1 MDARLQYTPAT
12 ATTALAPTSAWD
24 GRFIVGVAGDRHEVP
39 TDFDYVVHDL
49 ETEVRY
55 HVAIERLR
63 RYRAIERLRQRG
75 YTEAEIVEMIGAG

>member
-1 MDARLQYTPAT
+1 MRGFANGL
-12 ATTALAPTSAWD
+12 TSGWS
-24 GRFIVGVAGDRHEVP
+24 GQMIVGVAGGRHEVP

-63 RYRAIERLRQRG
+63 RYRAIERLRQLG
-75 YTEAEIVEMIGAG
+75 CTEAEIVEMIGAG

>member
-1 MDARLQYTPAT
+1 MRGFANGL
-12 ATTALAPTSAWD
+12 TSGWN
-24 GRFIVGVAGDRHEVP
+24 GQMIVGVAGDRHEVP

-63 RYRAIERLRQRG
+63 RYRAIERLRQLG
-75 YTEAEIVEMIGAG
+75 CTEAEIVEMIGAG